1 MDEDMMG
8 MLVDPVMMPDQMGGM
23 QPQQMM
29 QGTPDPQQMIDAI
42 PQEMQ
47 SEIDSISASDQE
59 EAKQA
64 LTQIIKILQQ
74 MVSQGAGDEEIE
86 AFLQQVG
93 ITMEELQQAR
103 EMFGI

>member
-1 MDEDMMG
+1 MEEDMMG
-8 MLVDPVMMPDQMGGM
+8 MQVDPVMMPDQMSGM
-23 QPQQMM
+23 QPQPMM
-29 QGTPDPQQMIDAI
+29 QGTPA
-42 PQEMQ
+42 PQEMPGQMQ
-47 SEIDSISASDQE
+47 SQLDDISGSDQE

-74 MVSQGAGDEEIE
+74 MVSQGASEEEIQ

-93 ITMEELQQAR
+93 LTMEELQMAR

>member
-8 MLVDPVMMPDQMGGM
+8 MQVNPVMMPE
-23 QPQQMM
+23 QPMM
-29 QGTPDPQQMIDAI
+29 QGTPAPQQM
-42 PQEMQ
+42 PGQMQ
-47 SEIDSISASDQE
+47 SEMESISSSDQE

>member
-8 MLVDPVMMPDQMGGM
+8 MQVNPVMTPA
-23 QPQQMM
+23 QPMM
-29 QGTPDPQQMIDAI
+29 QGTPS
-42 PQEMQ
+42 PQEMPGQMQ
-47 SEIDSISASDQE
+47 SELDEISSSDRE

-64 LTQIIKILQQ
+64 LMQIVKILQQ
-74 MVSQGAGDEEIE
+74 MVSQGASDEEIQ

-93 ITMEELQQAR
+93 LTMEELQTAR

>member
-8 MLVDPVMMPDQMGGM
+8 MQVNPVMTPE
-23 QPQQMM
+23 QPMM
-29 QGTPDPQQMIDAI
+29 QGTPA
-42 PQEMQ
+42 PQEMLGQMQ
-47 SEIDSISASDQE
+47 SELDEISSSDRE

-64 LTQIIKILQQ
+64 LMQIVKILQQ
-74 MVSQGAGDEEIE
+74 MVSQGASDEEIQ

-93 ITMEELQQAR
+93 LTMEELQTAR